1 MNRGGE
7 RSGFLKELSTLAVSR
22 YLLFAHR
29 VTDSRNTMSCLEPD
43 TVLSHF
49 LNPMLCCLSP
59 EEEARMTSSCSL
71 Q

>member
-7 RSGFLKELSTLAVSR
+7 RSGFLKELSTLAVSL

-49 LNPMLCCLSP
+49 LNPTL
-59 EEEARMTSSCSL
+59 
-71 Q
+71 